1 MFNKKYGTKGGVL
14 LSFIIVFLI
23 CLITSLCGVFGICK
37 NDHAR
42 AETEGGEA
50 VAAVDDGAG
59 DTAPTDPGNGT
70 QSRPYILWGDTENK
84 AHIWV
89 KAIAYAQTNY
99 EKIYVKL
106 ASDWVATA
114 NSKFVTSFAGELD
127 YNLSTQEWAN
137 ESTFMGGF
145 FQGAVAIPRN
155 VRVSLDLNGKTINRN
170 LPENNGIT
178 NGYGNAVIA
187 LPYGQLDLNDSTA
200 VGTGI
205 NQTSPG
211 NGKITGAG
219 GIGTY
224 YAAGLLLRA
233 NSVVTING
241 GQICNNGVAGDLNV
255 VGRVVGIYNYRGK
268 LIMNGGSVHDNSSNG
283 NGGGIFCD
291 GATLEI
297 NGGKIYNNF
306 ASASGGGLSLNN
318 STCVIKNVI
327 MYNNTAV
334 YGGAIYV
341 YSQTANSELII
352 NNGEF
357 YGNKIK
363 EGQAGRGGVLYVNSD
378 INKSV
383 RSSVTIN
390 NGKFYNNTTSAVASF
405 VGVVANSDVVI
416 NDCEVYGN
424 KCIRTTSGTQHGS
437 LMRCGMSGDPYLEI
451 NGGKYYDNDYEIK
464 TSGATINGLVITDP
478 GTGRFTMTGGEFY
491 GNRAMAS
498 LFHLKYKTELRGGS
512 IYGNAVASAVYP
524 NQDRITNYETT
535 VRVGDEA
542 QVAAKLSGDFCVG
555 YKKNAD
561 GSIVEAHNV
570 GGGSPVKGAGA
581 GGLYTG
587 GLAHRDFFCNPN
599 FTTITIDG
607 EFTGKLNLN
616 TGYVGVITKGWSTY
630 NSDKNAKLSD
640 YFANTTAPTWEISL
654 LGGEIWF
661 GVKGTQNIYAIAP
674 TWENASDQP
683 LYYLYDGKSLTVPA
697 SIDENGSSY
706 VLKRTAGGSAVTL
719 TAGKDYTVVKDD
731 KTGLMHFTVNKT
743 GKYEIVVSLK
753 DGYKW
758 SSATNG
764 DESADKTLTFYLR
777 KEVELPTQG
786 NLNTGDTWVKYE
798 EGKVR
803 DYQYVIGAGADLKHY
818 NHLTVNP
825 DTADTEL
832 IAANDG
838 SLTIDRVN
846 QLVKVAQRG
855 RYELYFALDNADE
868 YVWADN
874 TTAEKMMYF
883 YCLTI
888 VEAPQFDGGVQ
899 TVTVTPEQAAAG
911 IPVTAYTH
919 ETLRPWRILNVT
931 INGTVFSG
939 SHSIVNGRVTIDCV
953 TIDFNSGLITATK
966 PGNYVIEVSRGV
978 GYTEYLWNKNSNTG
992 NQILTIYVKNTVDTP
1007 KWADGTTA
1015 NKRYDTDSGS
1025 HSIGFVL
1032 PDGASVTCENENAE
1046 IAGNTLTVSKPGEY
1060 VLTFTLDDATGTVW
1074 ADGDLSATKTLT
1086 VYIAKVVQDPVWI
1099 DGTNS
1104 ATKLFRYT
1112 DSGVLLLKLS
1122 EGLTLR
1128 CYQSGWIFNNDTRE
1142 VRVDFAGEYNF
1153 VFGLEEGYV
1162 WSNNS
1167 AVDKTMTARVLVS
1180 IPYPL
1185 WEDGSGSIKHIDYT
1199 GEEQSFNMYSP
1210 GARPYLVQIRVSSTN
1225 TSLYKNFYLDHGVT
1239 QWEGEYA
1246 GIKAKLRVE
1255 GEKVIFSATDPAYY
1269 QVIFLPEAPSVWA
1282 DETTVANT
1290 RALQFDIRG
1299 NTAVYAPTW
1308 IDGTNNYY
1316 AEYAGSPYDFEFTEI
1331 PEGVEI
1337 ARIDYGG
1344 GNGILNGN
1352 VLTINKFTTGRVVF
1366 RLSDTS
1372 IYKWADGSDSRAEK
1386 IISFYLRKKIN
1397 VPVWGDGSSGILT
1410 FKKGGEHTITIIAPK
1425 VAQLTVNNQNAVMT
1439 VKALDDDY
1447 NEITIKASE
1456 VGNFKFT
1463 FANPNGSWYFWDDE
1477 GVKTSVANNSKAL
1490 EFRITGAEEVDMP
1503 TWEDGTQG
1511 TKNFAFGESQ
1521 GLTFT
1526 VNVPENATLLDEIS
1540 NSAGQ
1545 NGKILKTENGVA
1557 TVQVS
1562 EAGIY
1567 TLKFVIDT
1575 ENFVWANG
1583 SSGNV
1588 AELKAAVTNRVA
1600 VPTWTDNTTSDKYV
1614 TFVPGGVEVE
1624 FTLPENVAVSSSNAD
1639 GVISGNKI
1647 KISEPGSYT
1656 LTFNFLNNK
1665 MCYAW
1670 DDGSFVAG
1678 ASKTLKVT
1686 VTGGEKVELPSWS
1699 DGTTADKYV
1708 SMGAANKSV
1717 VTYKLPEGVTVSV
1730 ASTSTPATVSISG
1743 GVATVTASAV
1753 GHYTVNFKIDTTKY
1767 VWADNSVSEVKTL
1780 KFHVTAKQIID
1791 YPTWADGGIDI
1802 KYFDGSVV
1810 GASNVELGIKYDA
1823 NKVVAELTDKDGNAI
1838 AGAVNG
1844 QTVSIPAGSGLY
1856 TVNFTLK
1863 DPANNA
1869 WENGS
1874 TGPRTLQAGI
1884 MNRYP
1889 VPVWE
1894 DSEDGTIYAPY
1905 NKDGNSAAF
1914 TLQSGLQ
1921 FTLTYKDENGI
1932 NRGAMTKSADG
1943 KTYVITVNGKEIKAV
1958 VEQVAGRS
1966 GVSNYTLTATYAG
1979 TYVLTFTVNDANA
1992 EDLWAWEGGN
2002 SNAAKTLTLTI
2013 NGEQVEEV
2021 PLPAWADGTA
2031 EDKYFEYT
2039 GTSQTV
2045 EVNGEE
2051 NYVISA
2057 VTAPASFSGN
2067 VITFNGVGKYTVTLK
2082 LANAKNYCWLGGEGG
2097 TKTLTFYVTGSTEVE
2112 IPQWSDGSVSDKA
2125 FTYDGTQKSVTINA
2139 LGEGAEVLTVSAG
2152 VTQSGNTFSARG
2164 SATSTVT
2171 YTITFR
2177 LTDATTYKWSDNTVG
2192 NKTLVFRIIGG
2203 KTVVTIPEDVETLI
2217 YSGVNQTYALDF
2229 GALNGAVEIV
2239 SVSGGGTFLGKN
2251 ISVLNAGSYVV
2262 TLRLKQTAETSYIW
2276 SNNSDADVKFTIN
2289 VAQKEIETDGFK
2301 LNVFSGAYDGKAHPA
2316 TVTGAPS
2323 WLTAKIEYVLNGKTV
2338 TEVKG
2343 AGEYTVKVT
2352 FTHENSNYA
2361 QTSFTLTGKIV
2372 IEKAVLSVRWTGEE
2386 VYNYD
2391 HGNPVEL
2398 KAEVFGLISGETA
2411 PYAVYLDGANAAAAG
2426 TIGVH
2431 TAKVVLGDGTQNYK
2445 FAGDKTEIT
2454 FVYEIK
2460 NLSET
2465 VTQLNVTF
2473 SQNGITLSNTDSI
2486 DKVKSGISEVTAT
2499 YDNGYTETVT
2509 EYALTGD
2516 FGAANP
2522 YFAVEFGGKQS
2533 ERISVTLSKVVDLDS
2548 IATDGVEMATVKT
2561 TVKQIKEQIEVI
2573 ATYTDG
2579 ATKKLSGSAF
2589 GLFENGAELADTATI
2604 TEGKHV
2610 LTVSYTQGAV
2620 TATAEFTVTV
2630 EGVKLLSITAQLADG
2645 VKIYA
2650 GTTEAELKTALIVTA
2665 VYSDGS
2671 KAPAIGYILEYAA
2684 FTAGSRFEITVNYNG
2699 KTATVSGTVE
2709 SEEITSLTAEWLGG
2723 GQTDS
2728 GMPNIFV
2735 YTDIEEI
2742 RDYIIVKANGVP
2754 VTGYLLSGGLVAGDE
2769 CEITVTYANR
2779 TAVIKVTVSETPST
2793 VTFKE
2798 TRATFAQGAAVI
2810 FPDTP
2815 IDSLKNL
2822 LTVSEVYEEN
2832 GKEIIKEIKDY
2843 TLSGSLTAGVATVTA
2858 RWTVEGSARTAT
2870 FKVNVTAVALE
2881 TLTVEWK
2888 AGSQPEIFNDAKLDD
2903 LKSLLKVS
2911 GINNDGSSYGT
2922 ITANDYALSG
2932 TLSAGSNVI
2941 TLTLAGAGKSVE
2953 FTVEVSALKIDGLTV
2968 DFDLGA
2974 NKVFSTTDL
2983 DELKKFLTV
2992 TVNYNHGE
3000 PRVLLADE
3008 YTLSGVLTANSEC
3021 EITVTYNGVSQTFN
3035 VRVEEKEISRIEVNY
3050 KQSGTLYS
3058 SNSLTDIAGKGALT
3072 VTVFYND
3079 GTSEAVTS
3087 GYTLSGQL
3095 TTGKC
3100 LITVD
3105 YGGVSDTFEVNV
3117 TAVTLIGVSA
3127 NLDGKAPQFYT
3138 TTSKEVIK
3146 SYITV
3151 TAYYSNGTTKTLLAG
3166 DYELTGELTAGD
3178 CDLTVEYDSKSCTVT
3193 VPLTGVKLESIAVE
3207 HSALPAIFENTDIET
3222 LKQYLK
3228 VTAYYTDGKMAEV
3241 SGYELSATLKAGKTC
3256 SVTVSYGGQSATF
3269 SVAVEQRLPVSVSA
3283 TYNGGEVT
3291 ASASLDDIAKDIVL
3305 TVTYAGGATDTVTS
3319 GFTLSGDLKA
3329 PSATLTVTYGGKTCT
3344 VSVPVSVSV
3353 TLTGITAEL
3362 APGAQIYAS
3371 ADVQSLKNLITVIA
3385 HYSDG
3390 TEKAITAD
3398 GYVLSGTLNPAGGVS
3413 TLDISLKSDS
3423 SVKTEITVTA
3433 IKVEF
3438 ESITAVFDAA
3448 SAGKI
3453 LISDKLSSLEAFLK
3467 VTGVNNDGSLYN
3479 GGANITGY
3487 NLFGELVAGECVIT
3501 VEYLGKKT
3509 TFKINVYEEDEEGT
3523 PVTLTKAEAAWTSG
3537 SQPEEAKLFAT
3548 EDETKLLGYAEELK
3562 KYLTVTATYSN
3573 GVSKEVSNYETVSA
3587 SVNSEGK
3594 LEIVYAYPDKTSSAT
3609 FTVTADMTEIAL
3621 ESISADFDQSGKT
3634 VYASASLSS
3643 LESMLTVTGIN
3654 NDGSLYNGGNAIT
3667 SGYVLSGELSAGRCV
3682 ITVTYR
3688 GKTATFT
3695 VEVTAVKVVAL
3706 NVTVTGTLPE
3716 IYSTTDIRTLKNYI
3730 EVVAEYNDGSPAKV
3744 VAPADYEI
3752 SGTLLAGRECAL
3764 TVTYNG
3770 VEQTFSVTVKAGVLK
3785 SLKAEYDNDGNAPAV
3800 YSSTDLDSLKQH
3812 LKVTAEFTGGTQDKL
3827 LSASEYT
3834 LSGNLTAGAC
3844 TVKVSYNGKTT
3855 SFIVNVTEVALV
3867 SINAEFDQANAPEIF
3882 ATADLDDLRR
3892 YVTVT
3897 ANYSDGK
3904 SKVITGYDFDSGV
3917 KLAEGENIIT
3927 VLYGEQ
3933 AATFKIT
3940 VTGVRLG
3947 GISAEFDLANAP
3959 AIFATTDIASLKNW
3973 LKVFAAYTDG
3983 KAARVYDY
3991 TLTGTLSAGKTC
4003 TLTVSYGG
4011 KSATFDVTVEK
4022 KSVVSIAVSGVPS
4035 SIPVTQTHEELAN
4048 AITVTVSYSDGTS
4061 ERIVKGFTL
4070 TGSITP
4076 GTHTFTVSYGGKSAQ
4091 FNVTVE
4097 NSYTL
4102 DKITAVFEQG
4112 NTRVYQGASV
4122 DPLKNMLTVTAH
4134 YVDAL
4139 GYSAGAR
4146 VLDGG
4151 EYSITGNLGAA
4162 GNVTLTA
4169 SFSQMH
4175 AQFTVAVTGIELD
4188 SITAAFNAGNVS
4200 VTASTPLDT
4209 LKQYLKVTGLNN
4221 DGTLYNNGNAIPAN
4235 EYMIYGDLVAGQ
4247 ICTLTVRCNNVSTTF
4262 SVAVAADV
4270 TLSGVTATFDQSK
4283 IGAVYS
4289 SSDKSMLAGGLV
4301 VTASYSDG
4309 SSRVIAY
4316 PNYSII
4322 CDISGG
4328 TNPVIKIDYAPWGS
4342 QITATGALTVTPVE
4356 VDKISAAFNQ
4366 NGKPITTSTTLAE
4379 FEQMLKDGSILLTVV
4394 GINNDGSFAG
4404 VINGYTLSCNFASSG
4419 EVTVTYNGKT
4429 ATFNVIVLNRELS
4442 MISVSYSAGDIFE
4455 SGDFETEIKKQ
4466 LVVEAVYTSGDPET
4480 VDAKDYTLTYT
4491 EVSRDSERVGYS
4503 VTVHYFGKDKVIPQ
4517 TVYVTLLKLTGVSA
4531 AVDPA
4536 YGASVV
4542 IYDSMSAQEAAEL
4555 VKDYLT
4561 ITGTYNDGDSKELN
4575 LSEFVVSGDLSVA
4588 DSDGKSKLTLVYT
4601 ANNAL
4606 SCTFKVEVTKVAL
4619 AEIEVT
4625 YFLQHTT
4632 AVFASNTLADLENL
4646 ISSNR
4651 ILLDITAKFNNGS
4664 SRVLG
4669 FSDYALS
4676 ADASEFNSDGETFK
4690 QGERTIKVTY
4700 THGAI
4705 TKTTQFKIK
4714 VDPVNVG
4721 TLTATVNNK
4730 TIYTVTTLKEFT
4742 DDILTVTAFFNDGTP
4757 YNPTKDEYVLNIS
4770 DEKPFITFGGQK
4782 ASVEVTYGGKTV
4794 TIEFNVKKAEVEID
4808 VSGMGTYEFNPS
4820 LTMQI
4825 VDDGAKLTLNGVEVT
4840 DAAASLVYS
4849 NNTFASLAD
4858 LTLTD
4863 GKYVIKVRIDFAGD
4877 NVYAAATKEVTV
4889 EVSKAKVDMSGYGFV
4904 LDGGAFTDGA
4914 EVTYDPSKTYTLELD
4929 ASNKPSAI
4937 TGVSYSVEL
4946 EYNGSTNTVSSI
4958 HDSGVYKV
4966 MATFTVSSDYE
4977 QPQPVSV
4984 TFTIKKAQAE
4994 LDLSGVTTRFT
5005 YTGLPQ
5011 TVDGATVKTGSQQA
5025 SDISYMVDGTPCAG
5039 GFAFTNVAD
5048 GNGKTVVI
5056 SIPEQRNYLGDT
5068 RNVSIIVSKAQL
5080 EITANDKTID
5090 YGDKPANDGVTVVG
5104 LVNGETLDALG
5115 VTFEYSYNYEG
5126 TDGKLGDVGKYHIR
5140 LSIKTGSLD
5149 NYEADLVD
5157 GTLTVVEKEVKIIW
5171 TLTDV
5176 TYDGKPHK
5184 PLASYVNVNGV
5195 IVIPTVTLADG
5206 SAQLTGGEAIN
5217 AGKYIATAVKSDK
5230 NYVFDA
5236 LTATLDFEIKK
5247 AAFSVTK
5254 AGDSWYADGLDY
5266 DIDKLVTLDSQ
5277 ESGKYSFIN
5286 FVGENADIE
5295 IRYSTNAYV
5304 KGTSVPSSKD
5314 DGTVIST
5321 SKPLNVI
5328 SSGSYIIN
5336 YRVIDKNGN
5345 HETYYGQW
5353 SLDILNDTDPDAKF
5367 MQVIF
5372 NKPYAFTYG
5381 SVPESEAEL
5390 EALAAKL
5397 WDEEYIDTSLI
5408 KLSRDVFLD
5417 NVKLVLKTDN
5427 DNLADKNTPFGLYTI
5442 HFEWKDG
5449 SAYSDWLITYK
5460 KNNAASDSNV
5470 GKLQIDK
5477 KQLFAVWS
5485 QTSFI
5490 ANGNVHLPK
5499 LTVSGF
5505 DDGSVYEL
5513 ELTSADGGNF
5523 VIEKDGRILNLTVAV
5538 NGNLASAGAHVITLS
5553 LDNANYDLD
5562 GAVTAISVTAP
5573 TVITVS
5579 WDNVSF
5585 TYNGNAHLPNATVS
5599 DGADTAVFSLTA
5611 AMLANGGAEIE
5622 VTLGGVIVKLKI
5634 TITGSGNVLTD
5645 AGKYTITVTVDD
5657 ERYTLPSGS
5666 TVMTVEAPV
5675 VQQEGLSPLMIG
5687 IISAVAVLA
5696 VLIVIVIIVV
5706 IRRKPAVAGSNDG
5719 FDDYVE

>member
-50 VAAVDDGAG
+50 VAPVDDGAS
-59 DTAPTDPGNGT
+59 DSAPADPGNGT
-70 QSRPYILWGDTENK
+70 QARPYILWGDTMNK
-84 AHIWV
+84 ARIWSEV
-89 KAIAYAQTNY
+89 VAQSVTSGKKVYA
-99 EKIYVKL
+99 KL
-106 ASDWVATA
+106 ASDWVAIE
-114 NSKFVTSFAGELD
+114 SKQAWLTSFCGDADTNISSGTYSAFRYGGIAVSPGAD
-127 YNLSTQEWAN
+127 ISFNLSGHNIDRGLYNHEN
-137 ESTFMGGF
+137 G
-145 FQGAVAIPRN
+145 GAVARVLYLNNSKLELTGSGKIMGGNTLASSGGGIFCYDCSVLTLKDN
-155 VRVSLDLNGKTINRN
+155 VEICYNKALSYTGGGVYV
-170 LPENNGIT
+170 T
-178 NGYGNAVIA
+178 NGSHFIMEGGSIHHNESEMGGAIGV
-187 LPYGQLDLNDSTA
+187 
-200 VGTGI
+200 
-205 NQTSPG
+205 
-211 NGKITGAG
+211 TGAN
-219 GIGTY
+219 I
-224 YAAGLLLRA
+224 A
-233 NSVVTING
+233 NHDSMVTING
-241 GQICNNGVAGDLNV
+241 GDIYANTVNNRGGAVYGGGA
-255 VGRVVGIYNYRGK
+255 YNAV
-268 LIMNGGSVHDNSSNG
+268 ITMNGGIIRG
-283 NGGGIFCD
+283 NT
-291 GATLEI
+291 A
-297 NGGKIYNNF
+297 N
-306 ASASGGGLSLNN
+306 ASGGGLCGS
-318 STCVIKNVI
+318 NVAF
-327 MYNNTAV
+327 N
-334 YGGAIYV
+334 
-341 YSQTANSELII
+341 L
-352 NNGEF
+352 F
-357 YGNKIK
+357 
-363 EGQAGRGGVLYVNSD
+363 
-378 INKSV
+378 
-383 RSSVTIN
+383 
-390 NGKFYNNTTSAVASF
+390 
-405 VGVVANSDVVI
+405 
-416 NDCEVYGN
+416 
-424 KCIRTTSGTQHGS
+424 
-437 LMRCGMSGDPYLEI
+437 
-451 NGGKYYDNDYEIK
+451 
-464 TSGATINGLVITDP
+464 
-478 GTGRFTMTGGEFY
+478 GGE
-491 GNRAMAS
+491 
-498 LFHLKYKTELRGGS
+498 
-512 IYGNAVASAVYP
+512 IYGNNTPVGDTAGIYFVSCEVNLKGAFKVYE
-524 NQDRITNYETT
+524 NYGRVIGVYNETT
-535 VRVGDEA
+535 HTILPD
-542 QVAAKLSGDFCVG
+542 
-555 YKKNAD
+555 
-561 GSIVEAHNV
+561 
-570 GGGSPVKGAGA
+570 GGGYLANFFVSPGSTSFGLNIVGKLTETSNKIGLFLRDAPLTFISNGWGTYHGSEDVNKYFSCDRKDQTINVDSNGVQKEFYITTGGYGDPVRYPAFEGETNLKYDGKPHTFIFNYDTERSQIVKFERQTGADSSPVITSLTVPSGKEFTQTLAGK
-581 GGLYTG
+581 YTIYVKPKSG
-587 GLAHRDFFCNPN
+587 CSWVNASSEERTYTFYIRNELSVPTWTNGRTNDK
-599 FTTITIDG
+599 IIIDG
-607 EFTGKLNLN
+607 
-616 TGYVGVITKGWSTY
+616 IH
-630 NSDKNAKLSD
+630 SDKNARFINPMPSVVTVSCD
-640 YFANTTAPTWEISL
+640 RQEIA
-654 LGGEIWF
+654 GNA
-661 GVKGTQNIYAIAP
+661 TQITP
-674 TWENASDQP
+674 
-683 LYYLYDGKSLTVPA
+683 
-697 SIDENGSSY
+697 SSY
-706 VLKRTAGGSAVTL
+706 GVYNL
-719 TAGKDYTVVKDD
+719 TFKLNNTSEYVWNG
-731 KTGLMHFTVNKT
+731 
-743 GKYEIVVSLK
+743 VS
-753 DGYKW
+753 
-758 SSATNG
+758 S
-764 DESADKTLTFYLR
+764 DKTLTLR
-777 KEVELPTQG
+777 YQQREMTEPTWADGTKVDKILSLDKVMGGVSFVRPASASVALNGKPFEGNMLNITEHGKYVLTFSLPDYNTYCWGSDLSHSDKTLVLNVKNIVDLPVWSDCSSELKRFDFDGKEHSVSFIKLEGVAVELR
-786 NLNTGDTWVKYE
+786 GDT
-798 EGKVR
+798 EGLYT
-803 DYQYVIGAGADLKHY
+803 DGA
-818 NHLTVNP
+818 
-825 DTADTEL
+825 
-832 IAANDG
+832 
-838 SLTIDRVN
+838 
-846 QLVKVAQRG
+846 
-855 RYELYFALDNADE
+855 
-868 YVWADN
+868 
-874 TTAEKMMYF
+874 TTF
-883 YCLTI
+883 RT
-888 VEAPQFDGGVQ
+888 D
-899 TVTVTPEQAAAG
+899 
-911 IPVTAYTH
+911 
-919 ETLRPWRILNVT
+919 
-931 INGTVFSG
+931 
-939 SHSIVNGRVTIDCV
+939 
-953 TIDFNSGLITATK
+953 K
-966 PGNYVIEVSRGV
+966 PGVYVFEFTLKDPDSGV
-978 GYTEYLWNKNSNTG
+978 
-992 NQILTIYVKNTVDTP
+992 
-1007 KWADGTTA
+1007 WADGTTDVKTLELRIENVISPITWA
-1015 NKRYDTDSGS
+1015 DGTTGNKLINYTGAEQYVDLSDLPVGVLVTVGNVSARVEGNRIYFKNPGVYNVNVACKEGYNILLSQKALSITVKNYVTKPVWEDGS
-1025 HSIGFVL
+1025 SSVKYL
-1032 PDGASVTCENENAE
+1032 PYNAS
-1046 IAGNTLTVSKPGEY
+1046 GNTLRFSLPQFSEVLGYTDGCEVNELNHTITATQPGSYEIVFRLNNELLYAWEDGTLGYIVLNFVITETIVALPTWADGSSGNIFFVSDPDLDKYVRGFNVQLDYVKVTASGNNGNWSYGAQVDLDFINRTVTVYNSGYYGIYFSLKDPTKYVWADGTTGDKSFNFGYYDVLEKPYWSDAKTEWNGTNTVNRHLIWSPESSGMMRIPLNYIGDCLKVSCTNPNLVIDGNGVFVKSTGEYQLVFACINEFKNKFNLSSSNIDHNLVNYVYVDFNVTGSQEVAVPLWDDNSTVLSYDFSGHGASNPLVVTAKIPVGATIIAVYNTDGLNPEYTVNGDTVTINAVYAGYYQIKYIINSETSYWADGDTNNIKIIAFRARYLRNVPTWADGSVQDKIINYSVSGNSASFVLDDNVIAGCTDPNAVISGNTITVSKPGTY
-1060 VLTFTLDDATGTVW
+1060 VICFNFKT
-1074 ADGDLSATKTLT
+1074 SAILYGWKDNYLYTERTLT
-1086 VYIAKVVQDPVWI
+1086 
-1099 DGTNS
+1099 
-1104 ATKLFRYT
+1104 L
-1112 DSGVLLLKLS
+1112 
-1122 EGLTLR
+1122 
-1128 CYQSGWIFNNDTRE
+1128 
-1142 VRVDFAGEYNF
+1142 
-1153 VFGLEEGYV
+1153 
-1162 WSNNS
+1162 
-1167 AVDKTMTARVLVS
+1167 
-1180 IPYPL
+1180 
-1185 WEDGSGSIKHIDYT
+1185 H
-1199 GEEQSFNMYSP
+1199 
-1210 GARPYLVQIRVSSTN
+1210 
-1225 TSLYKNFYLDHGVT
+1225 
-1239 QWEGEYA
+1239 
-1246 GIKAKLRVE
+1246 
-1255 GEKVIFSATDPAYY
+1255 
-1269 QVIFLPEAPSVWA
+1269 
-1282 DETTVANT
+1282 
-1290 RALQFDIRG
+1290 
-1299 NTAVYAPTW
+1299 
-1308 IDGTNNYY
+1308 
-1316 AEYAGSPYDFEFTEI
+1316 
-1331 PEGVEI
+1331 
-1337 ARIDYGG
+1337 
-1344 GNGILNGN
+1344 
-1352 VLTINKFTTGRVVF
+1352 
-1366 RLSDTS
+1366 
-1372 IYKWADGSDSRAEK
+1372 
-1386 IISFYLRKKIN
+1386 
-1397 VPVWGDGSSGILT
+1397 
-1410 FKKGGEHTITIIAPK
+1410 
-1425 VAQLTVNNQNAVMT
+1425 
-1439 VKALDDDY
+1439 
-1447 NEITIKASE
+1447 
-1456 VGNFKFT
+1456 
-1463 FANPNGSWYFWDDE
+1463 
-1477 GVKTSVANNSKAL
+1477 
-1490 EFRITGAEEVDMP
+1490 
-1503 TWEDGTQG
+1503 
-1511 TKNFAFGESQ
+1511 
-1521 GLTFT
+1521 
-1526 VNVPENATLLDEIS
+1526 
-1540 NSAGQ
+1540 
-1545 NGKILKTENGVA
+1545 
-1557 TVQVS
+1557 
-1562 EAGIY
+1562 
-1567 TLKFVIDT
+1567 
-1575 ENFVWANG
+1575 
-1583 SSGNV
+1583 
-1588 AELKAAVTNRVA
+1588 
-1600 VPTWTDNTTSDKYV
+1600 
-1614 TFVPGGVEVE
+1614 
-1624 FTLPENVAVSSSNAD
+1624 
-1639 GVISGNKI
+1639 
-1647 KISEPGSYT
+1647 
-1656 LTFNFLNNK
+1656 
-1665 MCYAW
+1665 
-1670 DDGSFVAG
+1670 
-1678 ASKTLKVT
+1678 
-1686 VTGGEKVELPSWS
+1686 VTGGEKVELPAWS

-1810 GASNVELGIKYDA
+1810 GSSNVELGIKYDA
-1823 NKVVAELTDKDGNAI
+1823 NKVVAELTDKDGNVI

-1856 TVNFTLK
+1856 TLNFTLK
-1863 DPANNA
+1863 DPANNV

-1894 DSEDGTIYAPY
+1894 NNEDDTIYAPY

-1932 NRGAMTKSADG
+1932 NRGAMTKTADG

-2021 PLPAWADGTA
+2021 PLPVWADGTSD
-2031 EDKYFEYT
+2031 DKYFEYT
-2039 GTSQTV
+2039 GASQTV

-2051 NYVISA
+2051 NYVISS

-2125 FTYDGTQKSVTINA
+2125 FTYDGTQKSVTVNT

-2177 LTDATTYKWSDNTVG
+2177 LTDTTQYKWSDNTVG

-2352 FTHENSNYA
+2352 FTHENSNYV
-2361 QTSFTLTGKIV
+2361 QTAFTLTGKIV
-2372 IEKAVLSVRWTGEE
+2372 IEKAVLSVRWTGEK

-2398 KAEVFGLISGETA
+2398 KAEVFGLISGDTA
-2411 PYAVYLDGANAAAAG
+2411 PYTVYLDGANAAAAG
-2426 TIGVH
+2426 TIGVY

-2473 SQNGITLSNTDSI
+2473 SQNGITLSNTDSV
-2486 DKVKSGISEVTAT
+2486 DKVKSGISEVIAT

-2509 EYALTGD
+2509 DYKLTGD

-2548 IATDGVEMATVKT
+2548 IATDGVETATVKT

-2589 GLFENGAELADTATI
+2589 GLFENGAELADTATL

-2650 GTTEAELKTALIVTA
+2650 GTTEAELKTALTVTA

-2671 KAPAIGYILEYAA
+2671 KAPAIGYTLEYAA

-2735 YTDIEEI
+2735 YTDVEEI

-2822 LTVSEVYEEN
+2822 LTVSEVYDEN

-2843 TLSGSLTAGVATVTA
+2843 TLSGTLTAGVATVTA
-2858 RWTVEGSARTAT
+2858 RWTAEGSARTAT

-2903 LKSLLKVS
+2903 IKALINVS
-2911 GINNDGSSYGT
+2911 GVNNNGTAYGA
-2922 ITANDYALSG
+2922 IAAGDYTLSG

-2941 TLTLAGAGKSVE
+2941 TLTLTRGQGAGKSVE

-3008 YTLSGVLTANSEC
+3008 YTLSGTLAANSSC
-3021 EITVTYNGVSQTFN
+3021 VITVTYNGKTQTFTVN
-3035 VRVEEKEISRIEVNY
+3035 VEEKVISRVEASY
-3050 KQSGTLYS
+3050 AQSGTLYS

-3079 GTSEAVTS
+3079 GTSESITS

-3151 TAYYSNGTTKTLLAG
+3151 TAYYSNGTNKILLVG
-3166 DYELTGELTAGD
+3166 DYGLTGELTAGD
-3178 CDLTVEYDSKSCTVT
+3178 CDLTVEYDGKSCTVT

-3207 HSALPAIFENTDIET
+3207 HTALPAIFENTDIET

-3241 SGYELSATLKAGKTC
+3241 SGYALSATLKSGKTC

-3291 ASASLDDIAKDIVL
+3291 ASASLDDIAKGIVL

-3344 VSVPVSVSV
+3344 VSVPVSASV

-3362 APGAQIYAS
+3362 APIAQIYAS
-3371 ADVQSLKNLITVIA
+3371 TDVQSLKNLITVTA

-3453 LISDKLSSLEAFLK
+3453 LISDKLSSLEDFLK

-3523 PVTLTKAEAAWTSG
+3523 PVTLTNAEAAWTSG
-3537 SQPEEAKLFAT
+3537 SQPEEAEFFAT
-3548 EDETKLLGYAEELK
+3548 EDETKMLGYAEELK

-3573 GVSKEVSNYETVSA
+3573 GESKEVSNYETVSA
-3587 SVNSEGK
+3587 SVNSDGK

-3621 ESISADFDQSGKT
+3621 ESISADFDRGGKT
-3634 VYASASLSS
+3634 IYASASLSS

-3688 GKTATFT
+3688 GKIATFT

-3752 SGTLLAGRECAL
+3752 SGTFLAGRECAL

-3904 SKVITGYDFDSGV
+3904 SKVITDYDFDTSV

-3933 AATFKIT
+3933 AATFKIN

-3959 AIFATTDIASLKNW
+3959 AIFATTDITSLKNW

-4022 KSVVSIAVSGVPS
+4022 KSVVSIEVSDIPS

-4048 AITVTVSYSDGTS
+4048 ALTVTVNYSDGTS

-4091 FNVTVE
+4091 FDVTVE
-4097 NSYTL
+4097 TSYTL

-4112 NTRVYQGASV
+4112 NTRVYQGAAV

-4247 ICTLTVRCNNVSTTF
+4247 VCTLTVRCNNVSTTF

-4342 QITATGALTVTPVE
+4342 QITATGALAVTPVD

-4366 NGKPITTSTTLAE
+4366 NGKPITTSTTQPE
-4379 FEQMLKDGSILLTVV
+4379 FERMLKDGSMLLTVV

-4404 VINGYTLSCNFASSG
+4404 VITGYTLSCNFASSG

-4455 SGDFETEIKKQ
+4455 SGDFETELKKQ

-4491 EVSRDSERVGYS
+4491 EVSRDSERVGYT

-4542 IYDSMSAQEAAEL
+4542 IYDSMSAQEAATL
-4555 VKDYLT
+4555 VEDYLT
-4561 ITGTYNDGDSKELN
+4561 ITGTYNDGDSRELN

-4588 DSDGKSKLTLVYT
+4588 DSDGKSQLTLVYT
-4601 ANNAL
+4601 ANNAF

-4669 FSDYALS
+4669 FSDYTLS
-4676 ADASEFNSDGETFK
+4676 VDASEFNSDGETFK

-4730 TIYTVTTLKEFT
+4730 TVYTVTTLKEFT

-4757 YNPTKDEYVLNIS
+4757 YNPTKEEYSLNIT
-4770 DEKPFITFGGQK
+4770 DEKPFIIFGGQK
-4782 ASVEVTYGGKTV
+4782 ASVEITYGGKTV

-4825 VDDGAKLTLNGVEVT
+4825 VDGGAKLTFNGVEVT

-4858 LTLTD
+4858 LTLTG

-4889 EVSKAKVDMSGYGFV
+4889 EVSKAQVDMSGYGFV

-4929 ASNKPSAI
+4929 ANNKPSAI

-4958 HDSGVYKV
+4958 HDSGVYYV
-4966 MATFTVSSDYE
+4966 TATFTVSSDYE
-4977 QPQPVSV
+4977 QPKPVSV
-4984 TFTIKKAQAE
+4984 TFTINKAQAE

-5039 GFAFTNVAD
+5039 GFTFTNVAD

-5068 RNVSIIVSKAQL
+5068 RNVSIIVTKAQL

-5090 YGDKPANDGVTVVG
+5090 YGDKPANDGVTAVG

-5157 GTLTVVEKEVKIIW
+5157 GTLTVVEKEVNIIW
-5171 TLTDV
+5171 TMTDV

-5217 AGKYIATAVKSDK
+5217 AGKYVATAVKSDK

-5236 LTATLDFEIKK
+5236 STATLDFEIKK

-5321 SKPLNVI
+5321 TKPLNVI

-5336 YRVIDKNGN
+5336 YRIIDKNGN

-5367 MQVIF
+5367 IQVIF

-5390 EALAAKL
+5390 KALAAKL

-5442 HFEWKDG
+5442 RFEWKDG

-5523 VIEKDGRILNLTVAV
+5523 VIEKDGRILNLNVAV
-5538 NGNLASAGAHVITLS
+5538 NGNLTSAGAHVITLS

-5573 TVITVS
+5573 TMITVS
-5579 WDNVSF
+5579 WDNVTF
-5585 TYNGNAHLPNATVS
+5585 TSNGTVHLPAATVS
-5599 DGADTAVFSLTA
+5599 DGTHSATFTLTQT
-5611 AMLANGGAEIE
+5611 MIANGGGEVEIE
-5622 VTLGGVIVKLKI
+5622 LGGVTVKLKI
-5634 TITGSGNVLTD
+5634 TLTGSGNILTD
-5645 AGKYTITVTVDD
+5645 IGKYTVLVTVED
-5657 ERYTLPSGS
+5657 ERFTLPSGS
-5666 TVMTVEAPV
+5666 VTMTVEAPAV
-5675 VQQEGLSPLMIG
+5675 AAQDGLSPLMIG

-5706 IRRKPAVAGSNDG
+5706 IKRKPVESGSSDG